1 MNSATITTVIM
12 PFALG
17 IIMLGLGLS
26 LTVDDFKRV
35 ALYPKAV
42 FIGLCC
48 QMLLLPAV
56 CFLIAKLFALSP
68 VMAVGLM
75 LLAASPGGAMANLY
89 SHLAKGDVALNVT
102 LTAVNSLLTIFSI
115 PIIVNLSLAYFM
127 GSDQYIPLQFK
138 KVLEVFMIV
147 LIPVGIGMILHN
159 RFPAL
164 SKKMEKPVKIASAF
178 ILALVIIAATLKE
191 KQNMGAYFA
200 QVGFAALLF
209 NIVSMSTG
217 YFISRWFKL
226 PEKQSISIAMEIGIH
241 NGTLAI
247 FIALNALQN
256 SAMAIPAAVYSLMMF
271 FTAAAF
277 GFLVN
282 YRRSQ

>member
-217 YFISRWFKL
+217 YFISKWFKL

>member
-1 MNSATITTVIM
+1 MSSATITTVIM

-26 LTVDDFKRV
+26 LKIDDFKRV

-42 FIGLCC
+42 IIGLSC
-48 QMLLLPAV
+48 QMLLLPLV
-56 CFLIAKLFALSP
+56 CFFIAKLFALSP

-102 LTAVNSLLTIFSI
+102 LTAVNSLLTIVSI

-127 GSDQYIPLQFK
+127 GSNQYIPLQFK

-147 LIPVGIGMILHN
+147 LVPVGIGMILHY
-159 RFPAL
+159 RFPAF
-164 SKKMEKPVKIASAF
+164 SKQMEKPVKIASAF

-191 KQNMGAYFA
+191 KQNMSEYFA

-209 NIVSMSTG
+209 NVISMSTG
-217 YFISRWFKL
+217 YFVSKWFKL

-277 GFLVN
+277 GFMVN